1 MLMGK
6 PKAIP
11 ELEGAI
17 EALPAFPKS
26 VQKVLEMTSDLNC
39 MPRDL
44 IDVLETD
51 PVLTGRILKLVNSA
65 YIALARRVDSLRH
78 ALVYLGLNTIK
89 HMAMG
94 LAAVGAMPKETSG
107 GISMLSFQKDAL
119 AGGEAVRIAG
129 AHLLARQT
137 EQDQLYLMGL
147 FHNLGDVLCAVYAP
161 EQWKV
166 YSELPPS
173 SIEDL
178 DEGAIKLF
186 GLPPREIAARVLE
199 KWEMEPEISQGLREL
214 PHAGEEGSSRFSQSL
229 WIALSFL
236 EKERP
241 TTHSN
246 GMIMGPGTKEMDRI
260 LALLLEYPA
269 DVLTSIDRSERFLI
283 ESAPN

>member
-1 MLMGK
+1 MGT

-17 EALPAFPKS
+17 EALPAFPRS
-26 VQKVLEMTSDLNC
+26 VQKVIQMTTNLNC

-65 YIALARRVDSLRH
+65 YFALARRVDSLRH

-94 LAAVGAMPKETSG
+94 LAAVGAMPKETSAG
-107 GISMLSFQKDAL
+107 VSMLTFQKEAL

-129 AHLLARQT
+129 KHLLARQE

-147 FHNLGDVLCAVYAP
+147 FHNLGDVLCAVHAP
-161 EQWKV
+161 EQWEE
-166 YSELPPS
+166 YRSLPPS
-173 SIEDL
+173 SLAEL
-178 DEGAIKLF
+178 DEKAIELF
-186 GLPPREIAARVLE
+186 GLTPREIAARVLE
-199 KWEMEPEISQGLREL
+199 KWEMDPSLSEGLRNL
-214 PHAGEEGSSRFSQSL
+214 GKAGEESASRFTQSL
-229 WIALSFL
+229 WIGLSFL
-236 EKERP
+236 QQERP
-241 TTHSN
+241 TQHASSVILES
-246 GMIMGPGTKEMDRI
+246 GSKEMERI
-260 LALLLEYPA
+260 LSLLLEYPS
-269 DVLTSIDRSERFLI
+269 DVITSIERSERFLI